1 VQVRCLSFLV
11 YERLSHVCDH
21 FLQDNAGN
29 AISDEKARAKLLS
42 DATDTAL
49 DFILRILPSMPI
61 PPFDGVK
68 DGLVYHIS
76 NLSMEGFKV
85 KKENILVEIA
95 GMRATKKAKSPRITE
110 ISSESGSQSDIFE
123 DAVSFVRTES
133 SVSTE
138 SSTMDLNTVVDDN
151 VVVKATELL
160 IIDVRD
166 VSAIFND
173 AMWGFEQTYLPYLKG
188 EGKFDV
194 KMSEGSIRLVFELR
208 RRLKDGAVPKY
219 GDFDPSDWVPVLC
232 LHDRSCTIGS
242 VKFAMQGE
250 SRLAWV
256 VNKAASMFKGLLRDY
271 VVRTILRILSDKS
284 GWILAKLNEGL
295 SPFWDVLMR
304 TAKLE
309 MNELEEAGLE
319 DIIAAKPVEKSNL
332 IELVWRERLPLGMN
346 LLLNDESGQLKVV
359 DFPRGSQART
369 VCEGSNLDPE
379 GFKGAAVVAVNGI
392 RYQSDDDLFDALR
405 DPGRPKSIQF
415 ELADTDDAER
425 IRRFV
430 EESDGAQKPKSS
442 SKSAGKRAFA
452 ARKVTFV
459 DSTDL
464 GIEFANSEDNY
475 GLVVRKFLEGAG
487 GIVLAAERNE
497 NIGIGNLL
505 THVNGKL
512 VLGADG
518 SGRVQALKAL
528 EADGNKRP
536 LTLTFSDPYLYRA
549 VFEQSPGLP
558 VTIGGPNEFE
568 MEVQQID
575 GVESK
580 RVVVT
585 GFKDVDSVSE
595 KSGVLLG
602 DYLVFIN
609 GIAVGAGCRWMGETS
624 GVSLDEVLEMLKST
638 TNYPMGLTFARPLK
652 QSTESRGW
660 FGGGGNKEEVI
671 AMDNSETICVSAESY
686 DQLGLVLDMTGYW
699 EIVVKDL
706 EAVPG
711 PFQMLTNTFAD
722 KESGT
727 IHLSIESV
735 NGEFVPSFA
744 NPQLVRSAMERG
756 WKSDARVEVVFCDD
770 ERKVSIQGLKDE

>member
-1 VQVRCLSFLV
+1 MT
-11 YERLSHVCDH
+11 
-21 FLQDNAGN
+21 
-29 AISDEKARAKLLS
+29 DEKARAKLLS

-110 ISSESGSQSDIFE
+110 LSSESGSQSDSFE
-123 DAVSFVRTES
+123 DAVSFARNDS
-133 SVSTE
+133 SVSME
-138 SSTMDLNTVVDDN
+138 SSMMDLNTTVDDN
-151 VVVKATELL
+151 VVIKATELL
-160 IIDVRD
+160 IIDVREI
-166 VSAIFND
+166 SAVFND

-194 KMSEGSIRLVFELR
+194 KMSDGSIRLVFELR
-208 RRLKDGAVPKY
+208 RRLKDGVKPDKS
-219 GDFDPSDWVPVLC
+219 GEFDPSDWVPVLA
-232 LHDRSCTIGS
+232 LHDRSCGIES
-242 VKFAMQGE
+242 VEFTMQGG

-284 GWILAKLNEGL
+284 GWILSKLNEGL

-309 MNELEEAGLE
+309 MKDLEEAGLE
-319 DIIAAKPVEKSNL
+319 DIIAAKPVEISNL
-332 IELVWRERLPLGMN
+332 IELVWREQLPLGMN

-369 VCEGSNLDPE
+369 VCEGRKLDHE
-379 GFKGAAVVAVNGI
+379 GFKGATVVAVNGI
-392 RYQSDDDLFDALR
+392 RYQTDDELFDALR
-405 DPGRPKSIQF
+405 DPGRPKTIQF
-415 ELADTDDAER
+415 ELAETEDAER
-425 IRRFV
+425 IRKFV
-430 EESDGAQKPKSS
+430 EQSDGSNKPKSP
-442 SKSAGKRAFA
+442 SKSGGKRAFA
-452 ARKVTFV
+452 ARNVTFV
-459 DSTDL
+459 DATDL

-475 GLVVRKFLEGAG
+475 GLVVRKFLEGEG

-497 NIGIGNLL
+497 NIGIGDLL

-518 SGRVQALKAL
+518 SGRIQALKAL
-528 EADGNKRP
+528 EAEGKKRP
-536 LTLTFSDPYLYRA
+536 LNLTFSDPYLYRA

-558 VTIGGPNEFE
+558 ISIGGPVEFE
-568 MEVQQID
+568 MEVQHID
-575 GVESK
+575 GVDSK

-602 DYLVFIN
+602 DYLVFVN
-609 GIAVGAGCRWMGETS
+609 GVAVGAGCRWMGETS
-624 GVSLDEVLEMLKST
+624 GVSLDEVSAMLKSR
-638 TNYPMGLTFARPLK
+638 TNYPIGLTFARPLK
-652 QSTESRGW
+652 QSTENRGW
-660 FGGGGNKEEVI
+660 FGGGAGNKEEQI
-671 AMDNSETICVSAESY
+671 AMDNSETICVSAEAY
-686 DQLGLVLDMTGYW
+686 DQLGLVLDTKGYW

-706 EAVPG
+706 QAVPG
-711 PFQMLTNTFAD
+711 PFQSLTNTFAD
-722 KESGT
+722 KETGT

-744 NPQLVRSAMERG
+744 NPQLVRSGMERG

-770 ERKVSIQGLKDE
+770 ERKVWIQGLKDE